1 MRDFLTCMHM
11 ITLLMPKFV
20 DMNLRDRF
28 MKMVVL
34 MLMGMQV
41 DMSVLI
47 YAMDMAMGMEKALDN
62 SPVIFIHFSL
72 VKHIMQEFMGP
83 YCKRKFE
90 AVRLQHLSVIE
101 YL

>member
-47 YAMDMAMGMEKALDN
+47 YTMDMAMGMEKTHDN
-62 SPVIFIHFSL
+62 ASMLFIHLSL
-72 VKHIMQEFMGP
+72 VKHFMKQFMQKPPSRFP
-83 YCKRKFE
+83 
-90 AVRLQHLSVIE
+90 
-101 YL
+101 